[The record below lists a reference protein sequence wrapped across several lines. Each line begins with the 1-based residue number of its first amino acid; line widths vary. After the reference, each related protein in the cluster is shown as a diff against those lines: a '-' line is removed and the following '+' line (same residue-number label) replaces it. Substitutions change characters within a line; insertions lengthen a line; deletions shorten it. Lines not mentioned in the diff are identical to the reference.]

1 MKETKQM
8 HFIEYQIQSHVQ
20 ILCTMEYVTPAW
32 GRKCSN
38 KIYFARKRFQVRT
51 GKLTTTERKRW
62 YKTYAARKRFQVL
75 GGRKNQTA
83 SIILSAIKIE
93 KDRTTTEVE
102 NEFENNHSLTWIL
115 CRSSSVCCRL
125 SSDNKY
131 LSEVTWSR
139 SLVWCAI
146 ASNYKKK
153 KTNKTWTY
161 QTLFHSD
168 STKYDPT
175 RRTSDR
181 SFAW

>member
-1 MKETKQM
+1 MYK
-8 HFIEYQIQSHVQ
+8 FCVQ
-20 ILCTMEYVTPAW
+20 WNTWHQPKD
-32 GRKCSN
+32 G
-38 KIYFARKRFQVRT
+38 IYFARKRFQVRT
-51 GKLTTTERKRW
+51 GKLTAIEQKRW

-75 GGRKNQTA
+75 GRRKNQTA
-83 SIILSAIKIE
+83 SIILSAIKLE
-93 KDRTTTEVE
+93 KDRTTTEIE
-102 NEFENNHSLTWIL
+102 NEFENYHSLTWIL

-168 STKYDPT
+168 STKKDST